1 MNHLSEF
8 RILLYLLVVIPT
20 FLFAQERV
28 KLIPEGAAEPEHL
41 KNRYEGN
48 SRQLNSFRPA
58 NIRPSSPDELDAA
71 ARQRKEMQ
79 ATSILKNYP
88 VRSIGPAVMSGRV
101 SDVAVN
107 EKNPRI
113 YYVGYSSGGVFRTVN
128 NGNTFEAVF
137 DHQRALG
144 IGDIALAPSNPDI
157 LWVGTGENNSS
168 RSSYAGAGVYKS
180 TDAGKTWQF
189 TGLGA
194 TQHIGRIVLHPTKPD
209 VVWVAAI
216 GALY

>member
-1 MNHLSEF
+1 MFSSGLYFLPNSRRGKSVWAFVKQYLFLKLWPGFALSFMNHLSEF

-79 ATSILKNYP
+79 ATSILKN
-88 VRSIGPAVMSGRV
+88 
-101 SDVAVN
+101 
-107 EKNPRI
+107 
-113 YYVGYSSGGVFRTVN
+113 
-128 NGNTFEAVF
+128 
-137 DHQRALG
+137 
-144 IGDIALAPSNPDI
+144 
-157 LWVGTGENNSS
+157 
-168 RSSYAGAGVYKS
+168 
-180 TDAGKTWQF
+180 
-189 TGLGA
+189 
-194 TQHIGRIVLHPTKPD
+194 
-209 VVWVAAI
+209 
-216 GALY
+216 